1 MIPRHILDKIEQDNF
16 LFSTCERNDF
26 FVPDYDPLNHYV
38 ELTRNKYFVAL
49 LYLRSHIKII
59 SDYYFGILIGARN
72 VDLFMLT
79 PSVSSPMGPG
89 SDSQAIPIKLGEV
102 SSYLVD
108 SAQFGFEPL
117 LLNDFDKVYCYMP
130 SMRGEDCDKRHLNQF
145 FHCEMEMRGELGDVK
160 RIAEG
165 YIRIMCEALLYI
177 PDIIRL
183 ISTNYLKTIEVLNR
197 VVQTKKFKEIS
208 FDTAVKVLEDHG
220 KAGLINYTKH
230 GRDISSNGEIELL
243 KCLGSEVP
251 LWINN
256 FDRDRVPFYQKPSSD
271 NKDKTINADFLFPPL
286 QEGSF
291 GGEVAGSGQ
300 RQDNVGE
307 MYQSL
312 KRQSIN
318 TEPYE
323 WYINLRRQ
331 KNYNISSGFGLGIER
346 FISWALGF
354 DDIKKA
360 IIYPRLKNKI
370 TYP

>member
-26 FVPDYDPLNHYV
+26 FVPDYDPLNHYLD
-38 ELTRNKYFVAL
+38 LTKNKYFVAL
-49 LYLRSHIKII
+49 LYLRSHIKLI
-59 SDYYFGILIGARN
+59 SDYYFGILIEARN
-72 VDLFMLT
+72 IDLFMLT
-79 PSVSSPMGPG
+79 PSVSSPVGPG
-89 SDSQAIPIKLGEV
+89 SDSQAIPIKLGEI

-108 SAQFGFEPL
+108 SSQFGFEPL

-145 FHCEMEMRGELGDVK
+145 FHCEMEMRGELGEVK
-160 RIAEG
+160 RITEG
-165 YIRIMCEALLYI
+165 YIKIMCEVLLCI

-183 ISTNYLKTIEVLNR
+183 ISTNYLKTREVLER

-208 FDTAVKVLEDHG
+208 FDAAVKVLEDHG
-220 KAGLINYTKH
+220 KASLINYADH
-230 GRDISSNGEIELL
+230 GRDISADGEMELF
-243 KCLGSEVP
+243 KCLGSDMP
-251 LWINN
+251 FWIND
-256 FDRDRVPFYQKPSSD
+256 FDRDRVPFYQRPSKD

-300 RQDNVGE
+300 RQDDASE

-312 KRQSIN
+312 KRQGIN
-318 TEPYE
+318 AEPYE